1 LGAGDLIVSTAD
13 GRHEFE
19 LPNVLL
25 ADGKI
30 LQISEAMKIRP
41 VMER

>member
-1 LGAGDLIVSTAD
+1 MVSTAD